1 MPTSFIPN
9 VKNVEAAPLRF
20 RWFTC
25 NCYQFMFPN
34 GKTFVVDPFLLP
46 KGYTGDPHFS
56 YMGFE
61 TKDLGSAEYVF
72 INHGHG
78 DHIGTLKETWEKYD
92 SRILAQDTTAA
103 VLSRDLDIPQTA
115 FFPYAWNQTY
125 DFGDFT
131 LTTLPARHNGN
142 RKPSDRIDMKVEDA
156 LREAGFLGTLFNTNF
171 ILETKNHFRIGF
183 CAGVFRDGEIEKN
196 SWKGKGCNIFI
207 RQYGGRIKRNDAA
220 GLAREFME
228 TGASLLLPMHQERFY
243 AGKSEGDVNGLVAQ
257 VNAILEAEEYAGRAL
272 APECGHW
279 YTVKF
284 AAVYE

>member
-1 MPTSFIPN
+1 MPTRFVPD
-9 VKNVEAAPLRF
+9 VKTVEAAPLRF

-46 KGYTGDPHFS
+46 KGYSGDPHFG

-61 TKDLGSAEYVF
+61 TEDLGSADYVF
-72 INHGHG
+72 VNHGHI
-78 DHIGTLKETWEKYD
+78 DHIGTLKETWEKYG
-92 SRILAQDTTAA
+92 SRILAQDTLAA
-103 VLSRDLDIPQTA
+103 VLSRDFNISQTA

-142 RKPSDRIDMKVEDA
+142 RRPSERIDINVEEPFQ
-156 LREAGFLGTLFNTNF
+156 EAGFLGTLFNTNF
-171 ILETKNHFRIGF
+171 ILETPNHVRIGF

-196 SWKGKGCNIFI
+196 CWKGKGCNIFI
-207 RQYGGRIKRNDAA
+207 RQYGGRFRRNDAE

-228 TGASLLLPMHQERFY
+228 TGASILLPMHQERIY
-243 AGKSEGDVNGLVAQ
+243 TDIAAEDINGMIEK
-257 VNAILEAEEYAGRAL
+257 VNAILEAKGYAGRAL
-272 APECGHW
+272 APQCGHW
-279 YTVKF
+279 YTVKL